1 MAEPIAM
8 HIVATDADGNIVHD
22 SYAAPEEA
30 RYKVKLLKEELLKV
44 TAEPVTELPAGVELP
59 E

>member
-1 MAEPIAM
+1 LR
-8 HIVATDADGNIVHD
+8 DCFL
-22 SYAAPEEA
+22 
-30 RYKVKLLKEELLKV
+30 KLLKEELFKV